1 MRIVSW
7 NVNGIR
13 AAHKKGFM
21 DFLAADNPDVL
32 CLQEV
37 RAEVHQI
44 DEDKRVPAGYHAVYV
59 PHASKKGYSGVGLY
73 SKREPVQVYKG
84 IGIEKFDCEGRI
96 VGADFEDVVVFGV
109 YFPKAYSEKEAAG
122 DAAKF
127 ARLEYKL
134 NFYDAFFAFIAELQK
149 KGRRIVVCGDYNT
162 AHEERDLARPKQNTD
177 TSGFLR
183 CERDK
188 LDNLVQQGFVDSF
201 RQAESG
207 NGHYS
212 WWSQRG
218 GARENNV
225 GWRIDYHWMTGDLQ
239 PVMNGASI
247 LPHVHGSDHCPVSLD
262 LAIG

>member
-37 RAEVHQI
+37 RAEEHQI
-44 DEDKRVPAGYHAVYV
+44 DEDKRVPAGYNAIYV

-149 KGRRIVVCGDYNT
+149 KGRSIVVCGDYNT

-225 GWRIDYHWMTGDLQ
+225 GWRIDYHWMTGDLL

-247 LPHVHGSDHCPVSLD
+247 LPHVHGSDHCPVSLE

>member
-21 DFLAADNPDVL
+21 DFLATDNPDVL

-44 DEDKRVPAGYHAVYV
+44 DEDKRVPAGYHAIYV

-73 SKREPVQVYKG
+73 SKREPVQVYTG

-122 DAAKF
+122 DAAKL

-162 AHEERDLARPKQNTD
+162 AHEECDLARPKQNTD

-207 NGHYS
+207 DGHYS

-225 GWRIDYHWMTGDLQ
+225 GWRIDYHWMTGDLL

>member
-1 MRIVSW
+1 IVSW

-21 DFLAADNPDVL
+21 DFLRGDDPDVI

-37 RAEVHQI
+37 RAEEHQI
-44 DEDKRVPAGYHAVYV
+44 DEDKRVPEGYHAVYV
-59 PHASKKGYSGVGLY
+59 PHRSKKGYSGVGLY
-73 SKREPVQVYKG
+73 SKRKPVQVHTG
-84 IGIEKFDCEGRI
+84 IGIEEFDREGRI

-122 DAAKF
+122 DMAKL
-127 ARLEYKL
+127 ARLDYKL
-134 NFYDAFFAFIAELQK
+134 AFYDAFFGFIRGLQRD
-149 KGRRIVVCGDYNT
+149 GRRIVVCGDYNT

-183 CERDK
+183 VERDR
-188 LDNLVQQGFVDSF
+188 LDVLVDLGFVDTF
-201 RQAESG
+201 REVESAS
-207 NGHYS
+207 GHYT

-225 GWRIDYHWMTGDLQ
+225 GWRIDYHWMTKDLV
-239 PVMNGASI
+239 PALNGAAI
-247 LPHVHGSDHCPVSLD
+247 LPHVTGSDHCPVTLD
-262 LAIG
+262 LSV

>member
-1 MRIVSW
+1 
-7 NVNGIR
+7 
-13 AAHKKGFM
+13 M
-21 DFLAADNPDVL
+21 DFLRTDNPDVL

-37 RAEVHQI
+37 RAEEHQI
-44 DEDKRVPAGYHAVYV
+44 DEDKRVPEGYHAVYV
-59 PHASKKGYSGVGLY
+59 PHQSKKGYSGVGLY
-73 SKREPVQVYKG
+73 SKREPVAVYKG
-84 IGIEKFDCEGRI
+84 IGLEEFDREGRI

-122 DAAKF
+122 DMAKL
-127 ARLEYKL
+127 ARLDYKL
-134 NFYDAFFAFIAELQK
+134 AFYDAFFSFIHSLQK
-149 KGRRIVVCGDYNT
+149 NGRRIVVCGDYNT

-188 LDNLVQQGFVDSF
+188 LDELANQGFIDTF
-201 RQAESG
+201 REVESA

-225 GWRIDYHWMTGDLQ
+225 GWRIDYHWMTRDLI
-239 PVMNGASI
+239 PAMNGASI
-247 LPHVHGSDHCPVSLD
+247 LPDVTGSDHCPVTLD
-262 LAIG
+262 LSL